1 MNVKK
6 LLITTAVVA
15 TPILGGLAAVPAFAA
30 PSSPAPSTSVS
41 QVAPGSDHSEA
52 TSPEKSS
59 VESDGPGG
67 HADANGSNVDHQF
80 NGQE

>member
-15 TPILGGLAAVPAFAA
+15 TPILGGLAAVPAFAG
-30 PSSPAPSTSVS
+30 PSSPAPTTSVS
-41 QVAPGSDHSEA
+41 GVVPASEHSEL
-52 TSPEKSS
+52 SGPEQGV